1 MEKKGY
7 KYTRMK
13 KKVCVRIRTNV
24 RREYLEKKSE
34 IAENG
39 EDEEDRRRRRR
50 RSLLSSVA
58 IYEEFCF
65 KKKNKEKK
73 IRKRKKTVYSY
84 LFLVFYSYFFP

>member
-1 MEKKGY
+1 M
-7 KYTRMK
+7 R

-24 RREYLEKKSE
+24 RREYLEKKIE

-39 EDEEDRRRRRR
+39 EDEEDRRRRR
-50 RSLLSSVA
+50 SLVSSVA

-65 KKKNKEKK
+65 VFFLKKEKK